1 MCAPYLIRSFRA
13 GRLVGKTWCWSLDLA
28 RENFGFAIRRP
39 GLTAVRLVDMR
50 TGEIL
55 AAWEVV
61 PVEVRSER
69 RSVVREIYL

>member
-61 PVEVRSER
+61 PAEVRSER